1 LQDLNDLHCFAQVV
15 RHGGF
20 SAAARA
26 TGEPKSK
33 LSKRVAQ
40 LERDLGVRLI
50 ERSTRS
56 VRVTEIGRD
65 VFAQCE
71 VIAGGLE
78 ATEAIVAHSRDEVRG
93 SLRVSC
99 PPQLPHM
106 LGPGPMTTF
115 LSRYPLVRVQLH
127 LSNRR
132 VDLIKE
138 RYDIAFR
145 IRSKFETDQSLT
157 LRKLASSHLV
167 LVAEPSLLAGRM
179 IRTPEDLALLP
190 TVSMGQH
197 MDRDRWD
204 LVNAAGEER
213 SYVHAPRLCCED
225 LGMLR
230 AAALAGLGVAL
241 LPEDSCVEDVRRGAL
256 VHVLPQWS
264 TPEGVVHLVFTT
276 TRGMLPA
283 VRAFV
288 DHFAQAFSVM
298 RGRGRMLVP
307 DQNEQVRVH
316 AAGEKIPK

>member
-1 LQDLNDLHCFAQVV
+1 LQDLNDLQYFAQVV

-20 SAAARA
+20 SAASRA
-26 TGEPKSK
+26 TGDPKSK

-56 VRVTEIGRD
+56 IRVTEIGRD

-78 ATEAIVAHSRDEVRG
+78 ATEAIVARSRDEVRG
-93 SLRVSC
+93 SLRVAC
-99 PPQLPHM
+99 PPQLPST
-106 LGPGPMTTF
+106 LGPGPLITF
-115 LSRYPLVRVQLH
+115 LTRYPLVRVQLY

-132 VDLIKE
+132 VDLINE

-145 IRSKFETDQSLT
+145 IQSNFETDQSLT
-157 LRKLASSHLV
+157 LRKLGTSHLV
-167 LVAEPSLLAGRM
+167 LVAEPSLLAGRI

-190 TVSMGQH
+190 TISMGEH
-197 MDRDRWD
+197 MDRGRWD
-204 LVNAAGEER
+204 LVSAEGGEC

-225 LGMLR
+225 LGMMR
-230 AAALAGLGVAL
+230 RAALAGLGAAL
-241 LPEDSCVEDVRRGAL
+241 LPEDSCVDDVRSGAL

-264 TPEGVVHLVFTT
+264 TPEGTIYLVFTT

-283 VRAFV
+283 VRAFI
-288 DHFAQAFSVM
+288 DHFAQAFSVS
-298 RGRGRMLVP
+298 RSSSRSQP
-307 DQNEQVRVH
+307 DPVI
-316 AAGEKIPK
+316 AS

>member
-1 LQDLNDLHCFAQVV
+1 MQDLNDLQYFAQVV

-20 SAAARA
+20 SAASRA
-26 TGEPKSK
+26 TGELKSK

-40 LERDLGVRLI
+40 LEQDLGVRLI

-56 VRVTEIGRD
+56 LQLTEIGRH
-65 VFAQCE
+65 VLAQCE

-78 ATEAIVAHSRDEVRG
+78 ATEAIVARSRDEIRG

-99 PPQLPHM
+99 PPQLPHV
-106 LGPGPMTTF
+106 LGPGAMTTF
-115 LSRYPLVRVQLH
+115 LIRYPLVRVQLH

-132 VDLIKE
+132 VDLINQ

-157 LRKLASSHLV
+157 MRKLGTSHLV
-167 LVAEPSLLAGRM
+167 LVGEPSLLAGRI

-190 TVSMGQH
+190 TVSMGEQ

-204 LVNAAGEER
+204 LVSAAGEER
-213 SYVHAPRLCCED
+213 SHVHAPRLCCED

-241 LPEDSCVEDVRRGAL
+241 LPEDCCVDDVRRGSL
-256 VHVLPQWS
+256 IHVLPQWS

-288 DHFAQAFSVM
+288 DHFAEAFSIM

-307 DQNEQVRVH
+307 DENEKFTPGGR
-316 AAGEKIPK
+316 